1 MQMQST
7 ITEQASVTESQ
18 QTLLDSEE
26 QYRGIFEGS
35 TTGISLRDP
44 HGKIVAANPAL
55 CRMYGYTLAE
65 YLTKTPADLAHPDSL
80 PLFFQLREA
89 ALAGKQ
95 FHAEAKGI
103 HKDGHIIDV
112 EVYGTMVLYKG
123 SPHVLASL
131 LDISERK
138 RAEDLLRQTT
148 EVLRQERESLK
159 QKNNALRQIL
169 DHLDEERREYKH
181 EICDSIEKLLMPVVE
196 TLKHTGG
203 KLGPREVAVLE
214 DTLSSI
220 IRRDIDLYQ
229 SNIAKLSPRELD
241 IVDLIKQ
248 GMESKEIASKL
259 SLSDQ
264 TIHKHR
270 KLIRQKLQL
279 RNKDVN
285 LAAYLRSR

>member
-1 MQMQST
+1 MQST
-7 ITEQASVTESQ
+7 SANTSQVAESEQA
-18 QTLLDSEE
+18 LRDSEE

-35 TTGISLRDP
+35 TTGISLRTP
-44 HGKIVAANPAL
+44 EGKIVAANPAL
-55 CRMYGYTLAE
+55 CRMYGYTLEE
-65 YLTKTPADLAHPDSL
+65 YLTKTPSDLAHPDSL
-80 PLFFQLREA
+80 KIFGQLRQA

-95 FHAEAKGI
+95 FHAEGRGI
-103 HKDGHIIDV
+103 HRDGHIIDV

-131 LDISERK
+131 LDITERK
-138 RAEDLLRQTT
+138 RAEGLLNHTT
-148 EVLRQERESLK
+148 EELRKERESLR
-159 QKNNALRQIL
+159 QKNIALRQIL
-169 DHLDEERREYKH
+169 DHLEEERREYKH
-181 EICDSIEKLLMPVVE
+181 EICDSIEKLLMPVVD
-196 TLKHTGG
+196 TLKENGG

-220 IRRDIDLYQ
+220 IRRDIDQYQ
-229 SNIAKLSPRELD
+229 SNMAKLSPRELD